1 MPRKS
6 SQAPARIAGDHAPA
20 QPFDAAVFRRRLL
33 DWFAQNARDL
43 PWRRSLDPYHV
54 WLSEIMLQQTQMERG
69 VAYFERFVARF
80 PDVQS
85 LDAAGEDEVLKLWE
99 GLGYYSR
106 ARNLRRA
113 ARAVMEVHGGSF
125 PREAEA
131 IRALPGVGPYTAG
144 AIASVAF
151 NAPVPAVDAN
161 VLRVFS
167 RLLDVDEPVST
178 PAVRRRIEAAAAEL
192 LDRGQAR
199 AFNQALMELGALV
212 CKPRKPDC
220 PACPLAELCLAQAR
234 GTTLMRPVLKPG
246 PEIIRVNMACGVL
259 ASRGRVFI
267 QKRRKNDVWPGLW
280 EFPGG
285 VMEEGE
291 TPEQT
296 LVREYRE
303 ETELGVLAG
312 GKIGVLRTSYTRY
325 RITLHG
331 YFCQAAPGVD
341 PEADLRLREADEAR
355 FVAPEELRGYAFP
368 SGHSRLVAK
377 LLTDLR
383 LRELLSGNLPL

>member
-1 MPRKS
+1 VPRKAS
-6 SQAPARIAGDHAPA
+6 KAPARAAGDVALTL
-20 QPFDAAVFRRRLL
+20 PFAAADFRGRLL

-113 ARAVMEVHGGSF
+113 ARAVMELHGGSF
-125 PREAEA
+125 PRGVEA

-167 RLLDVDEPVST
+167 RLLDIDEPVSA

-192 LDRGQAR
+192 LDRAQAR

-220 PACPLAELCLAQAR
+220 PACPLAELCLARAK
-234 GTTLMRPVLKPG
+234 GTALMRPVLKPG
-246 PEIIRVNMACGVL
+246 PEIIRVDMACGVL

-291 TPEQT
+291 TPEET

-303 ETELGVLAG
+303 ETELDVLAG
-312 GKIGVLRTSYTRY
+312 GKIGVLRTNYTRY
-325 RITLHG
+325 RITLRG

-341 PEADLRLREADEAR
+341 PETDLRLREADEAR
-355 FVAPEELRGYAFP
+355 FVAPEELQRYAFP

-383 LRELLSGNLPL
+383 LQALLSGELPI